1 MEKVNVYSNFHPLVS
16 IIIPVYNGEAF
27 LTQAIESALNQ
38 TYDNIEVI
46 AVNDGSSDNT
56 LRILDSYRSRI
67 KVFSKEN
74 GGVSSALN
82 LGLEQMKG
90 DYFSWLSH
98 DDIYLEDKVE
108 KQVRFLI
115 DNPDKQDS
123 ILFSDFYLTDENCNI
138 LSKSDLSFSRNLNF
152 RLWITVFSQLHG
164 CSLLIPSTAFSN
176 SGFNKELKYT
186 QDYDMWYRISK
197 THGFNYLPIPLLLAR
212 QHENQDSKK
221 LSISHLKEVKRIK
234 SHFINGLTARELK
247 ISRRHLL
254 YLIKN
259 IYSND
264 SSLLSKVHLVL
275 LVLLTNLY
283 YFFRKNKQ

>member
-1 MEKVNVYSNFHPLVS
+1 MEEISVCSNFHPLVS

-27 LTQAIESALNQ
+27 LAKAIESALNQ

-46 AVNDGSSDNT
+46 VVNDGSSDNT
-56 LRILDSYRSRI
+56 WKILDYYSSRI

-82 LGLEQMKG
+82 LGLEQMEG

-98 DDIYLEDKVE
+98 DDVYLEDKVE

-123 ILFSDFYLTDENCNI
+123 ILFSDFYFTDENCNI

-164 CSLLIPSTAFSN
+164 CSLLIPSTSFSN
-176 SGFNKELKYT
+176 LRFNKELKYT
-186 QDYDMWYRISK
+186 QDYDMWFRISK
-197 THGFNYLPIPLLLAR
+197 TYQFIYLPIPLLLAR

-221 LSISHLKEVKRIK
+221 LSGCHLKEVKRIK
-234 SHFINGLTARELK
+234 SHFINGLTTEELK
-247 ISRRHLL
+247 IKRRHLL

-264 SSLLSKVHLVL
+264 SLILGKIHLVL
-275 LVLLTNLY
+275 LILLTNLHN
-283 YFFRKNKQ
+283 FFRNNKK